1 MHEDGVYEMPSLKEI
16 PERIHQYLLEEKE
29 ELPYGCLICGDLP
42 FFIGHIEKSSP
53 NRMLIYC
60 LCFECYE
67 RPESDNAVE
76 KIIDYY
82 EITRNNNPNLLEHFG
97 EC

>member
-1 MHEDGVYEMPSLKEI
+1 MQEDSVYEMPSLKEI
-16 PERIHQYLLEEKE
+16 PEGIHQYLLEEKE
-29 ELPYGCLICGDLP
+29 ELPNGCLICGDLP